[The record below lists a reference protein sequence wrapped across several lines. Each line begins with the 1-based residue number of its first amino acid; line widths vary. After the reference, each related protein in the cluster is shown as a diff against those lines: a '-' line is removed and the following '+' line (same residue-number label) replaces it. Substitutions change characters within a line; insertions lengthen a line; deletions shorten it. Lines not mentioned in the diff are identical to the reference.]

1 MTMGSRKWLW
11 ISVLA
16 AALAAS
22 GMMTAAAEEH
32 VVSSVTIRVSSKLEP
47 GDTLPEIGVG
57 STSAEEGDISISCST
72 DKYTIDRAE
81 WVTSTSKEM
90 KVGDQPEMKVWLTAG
105 TNYYFKGS
113 YRASNVSVKS
123 SSFVSAKREDAD
135 TLQVRLRV
143 NAIKGDF
150 TAPDN
155 AYWKENTKGT
165 ARWERPD
172 SGDSGKYEVVL
183 RRGSSKVHTVET
195 TATSYNFYPYM
206 TTEGTYS
213 FRVRTIAKSSK
224 DESYGKSSD
233 WVESDELYIA
243 KEDVSD
249 GSGRTD
255 GTSSSPTG
263 NTRTGWQMSDNYW
276 YYYYPDGSYQ
286 KDSWLKVNDKWYLFQ
301 NDGKMLRGWQKKG
314 NHTYFLSENGDM
326 QVGWLQSAGRWYYFN
341 PTPDAYEGAMF
352 RNQWADVNG
361 KSYYFNNEGVMM
373 EGWNQIE
380 GNWYYFYPGDG
391 SRATDTWIDTFYVD
405 SDGIWRR

>member
-123 SSFVSAKREDAD
+123 GSFVSAKREDAD

-255 GTSSSPTG
+255 GTSNSPTG